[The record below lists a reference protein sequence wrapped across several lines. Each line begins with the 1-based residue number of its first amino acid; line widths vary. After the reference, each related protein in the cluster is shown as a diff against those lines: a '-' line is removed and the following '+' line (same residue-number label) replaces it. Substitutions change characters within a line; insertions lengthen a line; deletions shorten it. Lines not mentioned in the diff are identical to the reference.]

1 MSELKN
7 NFILVH
13 DNNDNSPIAINEDY
27 IISIYSIPGKETLVI
42 MNTNV
47 CNENAIESIGINETP
62 ERVYNQLSKSKYIK
76 VHDIRDNTVVVISI
90 KDIITVY
97 KHMDSYSG
105 KKNVTNIELRD
116 SNNFCVNESVETVM
130 KLCKGNT

>member
-1 MSELKN
+1 MSEIKN

-13 DNNDNSPIAINEDY
+13 DDNDNSPIAINEDY
-27 IISIYSIPGKETLVI
+27 IISIYSIPGKETLVN

-97 KHMDSYSG
+97 KHTDSYSG
-105 KKNVTNIELRD
+105 KKNVTNIELSD
-116 SNNFCVNESVETVM
+116 SNNFSVNESVESIM

>member
-105 KKNVTNIELRD
+105 KKNITNIELSD

>member
-27 IISIYSIPGKETLVI
+27 IISIYSIPGKETLVN

-105 KKNVTNIELRD
+105 KKNVTNIELSD
-116 SNNFCVNESVETVM
+116 SNNFSVNESVEMVM

>member
-27 IISIYSIPGKETLVI
+27 IISIYSIPGKETLVN

-97 KHMDSYSG
+97 KHTDSYSG
-105 KKNVTNIELRD
+105 KKNVTNIELSD
-116 SNNFCVNESVETVM
+116 SNNFCVNESVEIVM

>member
-27 IISIYSIPGKETLVI
+27 IISIYSIHGKETLVN

-97 KHMDSYSG
+97 KHTDSYSG
-105 KKNVTNIELRD
+105 KKNVTNIELSD
-116 SNNFCVNESVETVM
+116 SNNFGVNESVETVL
-130 KLCKGNT
+130 KLCKENM

>member
-27 IISIYSIPGKETLVI
+27 IISIYSIREKETLVI

-62 ERVYNQLSKSKYIK
+62 EKVYNQLSKSKYIK
-76 VHDIRDNTVVVISI
+76 VHDIRYNKVIVISI

-97 KHMDSYSG
+97 KHTDSYSG
-105 KKNVTNIELRD
+105 KKNITNIELSD
-116 SNNFCVNESVETVM
+116 SNNFCVNESVETIL
-130 KLCKGNT
+130 KDINKI

>member
-1 MSELKN
+1 MSEIKN

-27 IISIYSIPGKETLVI
+27 IISIYSIPGKETLVN

-105 KKNVTNIELRD
+105 KKNVTNIELSD
-116 SNNFCVNESVETVM
+116 SNNFCVNESVEMVM

>member
-1 MSELKN
+1 MSEIKN

-27 IISIYSIPGKETLVI
+27 IISIYSIPGKETLVN

-97 KHMDSYSG
+97 KHTDSYSG
-105 KKNVTNIELRD
+105 KKNVTNIELSD
-116 SNNFCVNESVETVM
+116 SNNFSVNESVETIM

>member
-27 IISIYSIPGKETLVI
+27 IISIYYIPGKETLVI

-105 KKNVTNIELRD
+105 KKNVTNIELSD

>member
-1 MSELKN
+1 MSEIKN

-13 DNNDNSPIAINEDY
+13 DDNDNSPIAINEDY
-27 IISIYSIPGKETLVI
+27 IISIYSIPGKETLVN

-97 KHMDSYSG
+97 KHTDSYSG
-105 KKNVTNIELRD
+105 KKNVTNIELSD
-116 SNNFCVNESVETVM
+116 SNNFSVNESVETIM

>member
-1 MSELKN
+1 MSEIKN

-42 MNTNV
+42 MNTNI

-105 KKNVTNIELRD
+105 KKNVTNIELSD

>member
-47 CNENAIESIGINETP
+47 CNENAIEIIGINETP

-105 KKNVTNIELRD
+105 KKNVTNIKLSD

>member
-27 IISIYSIPGKETLVI
+27 IISIYSIHEKETLVI

-62 ERVYNQLSKSKYIK
+62 EKVYNQLSKSKYIK
-76 VHDIRDNTVVVISI
+76 VHDIRYNKVIVISI
-90 KDIITVY
+90 KDIITAY
-97 KHMDSYSG
+97 KHTDSYSG
-105 KKNVTNIELRD
+105 KKNITNIELSD

>member
-27 IISIYSIPGKETLVI
+27 IISIYSIPGKETLVN

-97 KHMDSYSG
+97 KHTDSYSG
-105 KKNVTNIELRD
+105 KKNVTNIELSD
-116 SNNFCVNESVETVM
+116 SNNFGVNESVETVM
-130 KLCKGNT
+130 KLCKENT

>member
-1 MSELKN
+1 MSEIKN

-13 DNNDNSPIAINEDY
+13 DDNDNSPIAINEDY
-27 IISIYSIPGKETLVI
+27 IISIYSIPGKETLVN

-97 KHMDSYSG
+97 KHTDGYSG
-105 KKNVTNIELRD
+105 KKNVTNIELSD
-116 SNNFCVNESVETVM
+116 SNNFGVNESVETIM

>member
-13 DNNDNSPIAINEDY
+13 DDNDNSPIAINEDY
-27 IISIYSIPGKETLVI
+27 IISIYSIPGKETLVN

-97 KHMDSYSG
+97 KHTDGYSG
-105 KKNVTNIELRD
+105 KKNVTNIELSD
-116 SNNFCVNESVETVM
+116 SNNFGVNESVETIM

>member
-1 MSELKN
+1 MSEIKN

-13 DNNDNSPIAINEDY
+13 DDNDNSPIAINEDY
-27 IISIYSIPGKETLVI
+27 IISIYSIPGKETLVN

-97 KHMDSYSG
+97 KHTDSYSG
-105 KKNVTNIELRD
+105 KKNVTNIELSD
-116 SNNFCVNESVETVM
+116 SNNFGVNESVETVM
-130 KLCKGNT
+130 KLCKENT

>member
-105 KKNVTNIELRD
+105 KKNVTNIELSD
-116 SNNFCVNESVETVM
+116 SNNFCVNESVETIFKFM
-130 KLCKGNT
+130 NEI

>member
-13 DNNDNSPIAINEDY
+13 DNNNNSPIAINEDY

-105 KKNVTNIELRD
+105 KKNVTNIELSD

>member
-27 IISIYSIPGKETLVI
+27 IISIYSIREKETLVI

-76 VHDIRDNTVVVISI
+76 VHDIRYNKVIVISI

-97 KHMDSYSG
+97 KHTDSYSG
-105 KKNVTNIELRD
+105 KKNITNIELSD

-130 KLCKGNT
+130 KLCKENT

>member
-13 DNNDNSPIAINEDY
+13 DDNDNSPIAINEDY
-27 IISIYSIPGKETLVI
+27 IISIYSIPGKETLVN

-76 VHDIRDNTVVVISI
+76 VHDIRDNTVIVISI

-97 KHMDSYSG
+97 KHTDSYSG
-105 KKNVTNIELRD
+105 KKNVTNIELSD
-116 SNNFCVNESVETVM
+116 SNNFVVNESVETVM
-130 KLCKGNT
+130 KLCKGNS

>member
-1 MSELKN
+1 MSEIKN

-13 DNNDNSPIAINEDY
+13 DDNDNSPIAINEDY
-27 IISIYSIPGKETLVI
+27 IISIYFIPGKETLVN

-62 ERVYNQLSKSKYIK
+62 EKVYNQLSKSKYIK

-97 KHMDSYSG
+97 KETDNYNG
-105 KKNVTNIELRD
+105 KKTVTNIELSD
-116 SNNFCVNESVETVM
+116 SNNFRVNESVEMVM
-130 KLCKGNT
+130 KLCKENA

>member
-47 CNENAIESIGINETP
+47 CNENAIESISINETP

-105 KKNVTNIELRD
+105 KKNVTNIELSD
-116 SNNFCVNESVETVM
+116 SNNFCVNESVETIFKFM
-130 KLCKGNT
+130 NEI

>member
-97 KHMDSYSG
+97 KYMDSYSG
-105 KKNVTNIELRD
+105 KKNVTNIELSD

>member
-27 IISIYSIPGKETLVI
+27 IISIYSIPGKETLVN

-105 KKNVTNIELRD
+105 KKNVTNIELSD
-116 SNNFCVNESVETVM
+116 SNNFCVNESVETIL
-130 KLCKGNT
+130 KDINKI

>member
-1 MSELKN
+1 MSEIKN

-27 IISIYSIPGKETLVI
+27 IISIYSIREKETLVI

-105 KKNVTNIELRD
+105 KKNVTNIELSD

>member
-1 MSELKN
+1 MSEIKN

-27 IISIYSIPGKETLVI
+27 IISIYYIPGKETLVN

-97 KHMDSYSG
+97 KHTDSYSG
-105 KKNVTNIELRD
+105 KKNITNIELSD
-116 SNNFCVNESVETVM
+116 SNNFGVNESVEMVM
-130 KLCKGNT
+130 KLCKENA

>member
-13 DNNDNSPIAINEDY
+13 DDNDNSLIAINEDY
-27 IISIYSIPGKETLVI
+27 IISIYSIPGKETLVN

-47 CNENAIESIGINETP
+47 CNENTIESIGINETP

-105 KKNVTNIELRD
+105 KKNVTNIELSD
-116 SNNFCVNESVETVM
+116 SNNFGVNESVEMVM

>member
-27 IISIYSIPGKETLVI
+27 IISIYSIREKETLVI

-105 KKNVTNIELRD
+105 KKNITNIELSD

>member
-13 DNNDNSPIAINEDY
+13 DNNDNSPITINEDY
-27 IISIYSIPGKETLVI
+27 IISIYSIPGKETLVN
-42 MNTNV
+42 MNINV

-97 KHMDSYSG
+97 KHTDSYSG
-105 KKNVTNIELRD
+105 KKNVTNIELSD
-116 SNNFCVNESVETVM
+116 SNNFGVNESFETVM
-130 KLCKGNT
+130 KLCKENT

>member
-1 MSELKN
+1 MSEIKN

-13 DNNDNSPIAINEDY
+13 DDDDNSPIAINEDY
-27 IISIYSIPGKETLVI
+27 IISIYSIPGKETLVN

-47 CNENAIESIGINETP
+47 YNENAIESIGINETP

-97 KHMDSYSG
+97 KHTGSYSG
-105 KKNVTNIELRD
+105 KKNVTNIELSD
-116 SNNFCVNESVETVM
+116 SNDFKVNESVEMVM
-130 KLCKGNT
+130 KLCKENA

>member
-1 MSELKN
+1 MSEIKN

-27 IISIYSIPGKETLVI
+27 IISIYSIPGKETLVN

-97 KHMDSYSG
+97 KHTDSYSG
-105 KKNVTNIELRD
+105 KKNVTNIELSD
-116 SNNFCVNESVETVM
+116 SNNFCVNESVEIVM

>member
-13 DNNDNSPIAINEDY
+13 DDNDNSPIAINEDY
-27 IISIYSIPGKETLVI
+27 IISIYSIPGKETLVN

-97 KHMDSYSG
+97 KHTDSYSG
-105 KKNVTNIELRD
+105 KKNVTNIELSD
-116 SNNFCVNESVETVM
+116 SNNFGVNESVETVM
-130 KLCKGNT
+130 KLCKENT

>member
-1 MSELKN
+1 MSEIKN

-13 DNNDNSPIAINEDY
+13 DDNDNSPIAINEDY
-27 IISIYSIPGKETLVI
+27 IISIYSIPGKETLVN

-97 KHMDSYSG
+97 KHTDSYSG
-105 KKNVTNIELRD
+105 KKNVTNIELSD
-116 SNNFCVNESVETVM
+116 SNNFGVNESVETVM
-130 KLCKGNT
+130 KLCKEST

>member
-105 KKNVTNIELRD
+105 KKNVTNIELSD
-116 SNNFCVNESVETVM
+116 SNNFCVNESVETVI

>member
-13 DNNDNSPIAINEDY
+13 DNNDNSPITINEDY
-27 IISIYSIPGKETLVI
+27 IISIYSIREKETLVI

-76 VHDIRDNTVVVISI
+76 VHDIRYNKVIVISI

-97 KHMDSYSG
+97 KHTDSYSG
-105 KKNVTNIELRD
+105 KKNITNIELSD
-116 SNNFCVNESVETVM
+116 SNNFCVNESVETIFKFM
-130 KLCKGNT
+130 NEI

>member
-27 IISIYSIPGKETLVI
+27 IISIYSIHGKETLVI

-105 KKNVTNIELRD
+105 KKNVTNIELSD

>member
-27 IISIYSIPGKETLVI
+27 IISVYSIREKETLVN

-105 KKNVTNIELRD
+105 KKNVTNIELSD
-116 SNNFCVNESVETVM
+116 SNNFCVNESVEAIL
-130 KLCKGNT
+130 KDINKI

>member
-47 CNENAIESIGINETP
+47 CNENSIESIGINETP

-105 KKNVTNIELRD
+105 KKNITNIELSD